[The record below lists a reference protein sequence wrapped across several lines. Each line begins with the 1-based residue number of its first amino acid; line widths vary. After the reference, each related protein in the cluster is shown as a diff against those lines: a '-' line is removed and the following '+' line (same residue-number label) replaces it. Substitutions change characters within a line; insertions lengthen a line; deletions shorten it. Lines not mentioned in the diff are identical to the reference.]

1 MPSPLVPSLSRSKTS
16 DDKFPSKPLAQNKAW
31 KVGVSTSTTGS
42 STRTFFPLSSFFW
55 NYSSDP
61 TDSPEPSPS
70 RSQARTP
77 HFHMYPLL
85 SYTHLHHAPISYYDI
100 AFTPSARTVVDR
112 TVHSSL
118 PASSRLVLRS
128 PKLPWVVTVG
138 PIGSPLM
145 FFISKDGEKRKRR
158 ARPRSQTS
166 TCSTP

>member
-1 MPSPLVPSLSRSKTS
+1 
-16 DDKFPSKPLAQNKAW
+16 
-31 KVGVSTSTTGS
+31 
-42 STRTFFPLSSFFW
+42 
-55 NYSSDP
+55 
-61 TDSPEPSPS
+61 
-70 RSQARTP
+70 
-77 HFHMYPLL
+77 MYPLL

-100 AFTPSARTVVDR
+100 ASTPSAR

-118 PASSRLVLRS
+118 PASSRLILRS